1 MERFIRATV
10 GFGLCAILAACATV
24 PDVDKNLD
32 EIPRLE
38 GPAQIT
44 GALGPL
50 TAQQSKALL
59 DRIGTEAGDA
69 GMLKRHIAIE
79 EAVAESP
86 LVAGNQTRLLADG
99 VDTFPAMFRAIKNAK
114 DHINLEYYI
123 LEDVEND
130 GEKLSDLLI
139 AKRQEGVAVNVIYD
153 AFGSDSTKTD
163 FFKRLKTAGINLVE
177 FNPVNP
183 LDPQSLNNR
192 DHRKILVA
200 DGAKAIIGGINLST
214 TYQSSSLGKSGGAE
228 SKPTAR
234 WRDTDMEIDG
244 PAVAQLQT
252 LFLDH
257 WNAQKGTPL
266 DTRNFF
272 PTVPTKG
279 TEVVRV
285 IGSTPE
291 RGIPRY
297 YVTLLSAIRNA
308 EKSVWISAAYFVP
321 TDQEE
326 EDLMAAARRGVD
338 VRLLLPGES
347 DSERALAVGRSHYSD
362 LLEAG
367 VKIYEAQNLVLHS
380 KTAVIDGV
388 WSVVGSSNF
397 DRRSVLF
404 NDEVD
409 AVALGSAT
417 AQELQAMFES
427 DTKNAKQIEL
437 ASWRRR
443 SPIER
448 INELYSTIWQDWL

>member
-1 MERFIRATV
+1 
-10 GFGLCAILAACATV
+10 
-24 PDVDKNLD
+24 
-32 EIPRLE
+32 
-38 GPAQIT
+38 
-44 GALGPL
+44 
-50 TAQQSKALL
+50 
-59 DRIGTEAGDA
+59 
-69 GMLKRHIAIE
+69 
-79 EAVAESP
+79 
-86 LVAGNQTRLLADG
+86 
-99 VDTFPAMFRAIKNAK
+99 MFRAIRNAK

-123 LEDVEND
+123 LEDIEND
-130 GEKLSDLLI
+130 GEHLSDLLI
-139 AKRQEGVAVNVIYD
+139 AKRQEGVAVNIIYD
-153 AFGSDSTKTD
+153 SFGSDSTKTD
-163 FFKRLKTAGINLVE
+163 FFKRLKEGGINLVA

-200 DGAKAIIGGINLST
+200 DGATAIVGGINLST
-214 TYQSSSLGKSGGAE
+214 TYQSSASGKSAGIEG
-228 SKPTAR
+228 KPDAR

-244 PAVAQLQT
+244 PVVAQLQT

-257 WNAQKGTPL
+257 WNSQKGPPL
-266 DTRNFF
+266 YTKNFF
-272 PTVPTKG
+272 PTVPPKG
-279 TEVVRV
+279 NEVVRV

-308 EKSVWISAAYFVP
+308 EKSIRVTAAYFVP

-326 EDLMAAARRGVD
+326 EDLIAAARRGVD
-338 VRLLLPGES
+338 VRLLLPDES

-367 VKIYEAQNLVLHS
+367 VKIYETQNLVLHS

-409 AVALGSAT
+409 AVVLGAAT
-417 AQELQAMFES
+417 AQELQAMFDN
-427 DTKNAKQIEL
+427 DTKGAKQIDL

-443 SPIER
+443 SILQR
-448 INELYSTIWQDWL
+448 VNELYSTIWQDWL